1 MVKIKDCLKMGTDI
15 LKSSSDMPKFEA
27 EVLLAHILGKDR
39 LYLTAF
45 GDREIS
51 SDVEKDFYEKCQRRA
66 LGEPSAY
73 ILGEKEFMSLSFEV
87 NPSVLIP
94 RPDTE
99 LVIEMVVQKYE
110 GKEADILDL
119 CTGSGAIACS
129 LAYYLPHCTV
139 TGTDISE
146 AAIATARR
154 NAKRNFVDKR
164 VDFVISDVLQKTD
177 FGKKFDIVISNPPYI
192 ETSVIATL
200 EKDVKDFEPSLAL
213 DGGDDGLIFY
223 RKIVDNIDIPL
234 KKGGELYFEIGY
246 NQAES
251 VTEIMRDKFCD
262 IQTFKDLAG
271 HDRVVKGQLR

>member
-15 LKSSSDMPKFEA
+15 LKSSLDMPKFEA

-99 LVIEMVVQKYE
+99 LLVELICEEYK
-110 GKEADILDL
+110 GKDKKILDL

-129 LAYYLPHCTV
+129 LAHFLPECSFTA
-139 TGTDISE
+139 TDISE
-146 AAIATARR
+146 KALATAKK
-154 NAKRNFVDKR
+154 NAKRNKVDER
-164 VDFVISDVLQKTD
+164 INFIISDALQKTD
-177 FGKKFDIVISNPPYI
+177 FGEMFDIVVSNPPYI
-192 ETSVIATL
+192 ESSVIPTL
-200 EKDVKDFEPSLAL
+200 ERNVKDYEPLLAL

-223 RKIVDNIDIPL
+223 RKIVDNIDASL
-234 KKGGELYFEIGY
+234 KLGGELYFEIGF
-246 NQAES
+246 NQAQS
-251 VTEIMRDKFCD
+251 VSEIMQEKFCD
-262 IQTFKDLAG
+262 IQVIKDLAG
-271 HDRVVKGQLR
+271 HDRVVKGQLI